1 MEHFRFMAAA
11 NGRGGGG
18 APFKPRTLSGVPYDE
33 CVSGL
38 QKMIRRG
45 KEKEALILMQE
56 LCSSGYPAAV
66 ARRLMIIAVED
77 IGLANPEAVA
87 QVCTLCMGYLVLK
100 KDMGANRDPE
110 PLAIYMSVMLLAR
123 SPKNRE
129 TDDAQIWM
137 LAAREKKLVDIQK
150 VIDDNPC
157 IPDRHTDSGKTRLR
171 NLAVARGTT
180 YTEEA
185 DREFLEEGSLLY
197 PHVEVDGNKWGRLVG
212 EMFNYDYERNL
223 RGFQPGEE
231 KPKPL
236 SPEEAEIVAEL
247 DGPGESAS
255 ADFNEAASK
264 GGRG

>member
-1 MEHFRFMAAA
+1 
-11 NGRGGGG
+11 
-18 APFKPRTLSGVPYDE
+18 
-33 CVSGL
+33 
-38 QKMIRRG
+38 MIRRG

-87 QVCTLCMGYLVLK
+87 QVYTLCMGYLALK

-137 LAAREKKLVDIQK
+137 LAARDKGLVDIQK

-180 YTEEA
+180 FTEEA

-197 PHVEVDGNKWGRLVG
+197 PHVEVQGNPWGRLVG
-212 EMFNYDYERNL
+212 AMYHYDYERNL

-236 SPEEAEIVAEL
+236 SPGETEIVAEL
-247 DGPGESAS
+247 DSAGEFVS
-255 ADFNEAASK
+255 ADSDEAADK